1 MIELVPPQY
10 GAAFYA
16 LSLVVS
22 GSLFFWFRRLFRRR
36 LVNEAAVLAA
46 TVLASVLAMPFAVL
60 AMALLFHLL
69 ARS

>member
-1 MIELVPPQY
+1 MELVPLQY
-10 GAAFYA
+10 ETAFYV

-36 LVNEAAVLAA
+36 LASEAAVLAA

-60 AMALLFHLL
+60 AMALLFHWLT
-69 ARS
+69 RF